1 VSLPITYDLVM
12 AWAEDLDAL
21 CAQVAGPLFTRPE
34 PRVTFADLVRGL
46 LADVPR
52 KNSWQLAEHVGHR
65 TAYRLEWLLNGA
77 KWDADALRDQ
87 VRAYVVENLGR
98 PDGVLVADDTQALKK
113 GDKSVGVA
121 PQHCGATGQ
130 IENCQVMPM
139 LTYASSLGHAF
150 IDRRLYLPAAW
161 TDDVARCA
169 QAGVP
174 AEVGFATKPHLVI
187 EMLADAIAAGV
198 VFSYFTADS
207 GYGRDPGL
215 RGFCHDQGVAYV
227 MAVPV
232 DLPLIA
238 SRGNATRP
246 DLVASRL
253 KGDDFE
259 RRSCGHG
266 TKGERYYDWAAVA
279 VTVKGQAPAD
289 GKEHTLLVRRSVSK
303 PSEIEYFLAH
313 ARRGAPAGELIG
325 TAGMRWKIEENNEHG
340 KDLLGLDQYQ
350 VRKWVPWHRHV
361 TTCMLAAAFLAV
373 TRTHLPTTQDTDQG
387 KDPQPR
393 EQEATTAR

>member
-21 CAQVAGPLFTRPE
+21 CARIAGPLFTRPE

-65 TAYRLEWLLNGA
+65 SAYRLEWLLNGA

-98 PDGVLVADDTQALKK
+98 PDGVLVADDTQVIKK

-130 IENCQVMPM
+130 VENCQVMAM

-150 IDRRLYLPAAW
+150 IDRRLYLPASWCEDRSRLAE
-161 TDDVARCA
+161 
-169 QAGVP
+169 AGVG
-174 AEVGFATKPHLVI
+174 ADVVFTTKPHLVI
-187 EMLADAIAAGV
+187 EMLADAIAAEV
-198 VFSYFTADS
+198 VFAYFTADS

-253 KGDDFE
+253 EAADFE

-279 VTVKGQAPAD
+279 VTVKDQAPAG
-289 GKEHTLLVRRSVSK
+289 GKAHTLLVRRSTSK

-313 ARRGAPAGELIG
+313 ATPTTPIPELIG
-325 TAGMRWKIEENNEHG
+325 VAGMRWKIEENNEHG
-340 KDLLGLDQYQ
+340 KDLLGLGQYQ

-373 TRTHLPTTQDTDQG
+373 TRTDLPTAQGDDLG
-387 KDPQPR
+387 KDPQSQ
-393 EQEATTAR
+393 EQAVTTTG